1 MNDVLRRLDCFE
13 VDEQICREAAGDAWK
28 LLMGEKR
35 EPVSKLKAVIR
46 KPPTFSHSCLHL
58 VTQHHATKPLR

>member
-1 MNDVLRRLDCFE
+1 MNDALRRFGCFE
-13 VDEQICREAAGDAWK
+13 LAEQICREAAGDALK
-28 LLMGEKR
+28 LLMGERR